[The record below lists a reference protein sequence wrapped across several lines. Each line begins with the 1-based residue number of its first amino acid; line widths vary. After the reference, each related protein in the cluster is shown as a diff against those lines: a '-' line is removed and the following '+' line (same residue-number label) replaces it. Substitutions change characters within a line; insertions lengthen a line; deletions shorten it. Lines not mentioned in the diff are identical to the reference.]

1 MPICHFKNIFTP
13 ITYLAT
19 TLYLETEVLL
29 MSQVVRE
36 VLIRCAS
43 TMEERQAHA
52 TDVEQGGVSQDGV
65 LASRVRVRQAGTP
78 DNERLQKALVSL
90 CRGYVTNTSL
100 RKKFEDIASEI
111 CEEQGKS
118 IEYFQSLLD

>member
-13 ITYLAT
+13 ITYLAI

-52 TDVEQGGVSQDGV
+52 TDVEQGGVSQDDV

-100 RKKFEDIASEI
+100 RILHLNYVRNKGSLS
-111 CEEQGKS
+111 S
-118 IEYFQSLLD
+118 IFNHS

>member
-1 MPICHFKNIFTP
+1 MEDLCHGYNLDRAQGFMASVIPK
-13 ITYLAT
+13 
-19 TLYLETEVLL
+19 
-29 MSQVVRE
+29 VVRE

-65 LASRVRVRQAGTP
+65 LASRVRQAGTP

-100 RKKFEDIASEI
+100 RILHLKYVRNKGSLS
-111 CEEQGKS
+111 S
-118 IEYFQSLLD
+118 IFNHS